1 MGNSWL
7 KIACFFTGHNFSLLD
22 GCSEA
27 SKKAVKKYM
36 AALILVMLI
45 WGFIGFS
52 FTQRYIGLSLL
63 GSILGGLVGILI
75 VVQIERQIIMAVSP
89 NSVVKKL
96 RILIAVIMSLIGALV
111 VDQIIFKNDLEQV
124 RKDFLQ
130 EKVSLRSAGIEN
142 KFKSIKEKKRSRKEG
157 LLKDIK
163 YVNDEISKTGG
174 GVIIGRNNF
183 DVETFDPKDSITRKE
198 KRSNQ
203 TVMENPL
210 VSQLQLHQFEYNKLI
225 NSEVEDEKQ
234 KALEINALGD
244 QILREKIGFI
254 DELKLMFR
262 RLIFSSVESF
272 VFWLLWIAL
281 LLGIELFILFSKLHD
296 GNTDYDNLVAYQ
308 MSIRED
314 RLRAI
319 IKKQTA
325 EFGAAYEME
334 NTQSVLNKNP

>member
-1 MGNSWL
+1 MQNVWL
-7 KIACFFTGHNFSLLD
+7 KIACFFTGHNFSLLE

-63 GSILGGLVGILI
+63 GSAIGGLVGILI

-130 EKVSLRSAGIEN
+130 EKVALRSAGIEN
-142 KFKSIKEKKRSRKEG
+142 KYKSIKENKRTIKAG
-157 LLKDIK
+157 LLKDIDA
-163 YVNDEISKTGG
+163 VNSAIAKSGGSVIRESGRSSKKTL
-174 GVIIGRNNF
+174 N
-183 DVETFDPKDSITRKE
+183 KDSSITRE
-198 KRSNQ
+198 YS
-203 TVMENPL
+203 ENPTIMANPL
-210 VSQLQLHQFEYNKLI
+210 ISQLQLYQLEYNKLI
-225 NSEVEDEKQ
+225 NSEVEDAKQ

-244 QILREKIGFI
+244 QILQEKIGFI

-262 RLIFSSVESF
+262 RLVFSSFESF
-272 VFWLLWIAL
+272 LFWLLWIAL

-308 MSIRED
+308 MKIRED
-314 RLRAI
+314 RLMAI
-319 IKKQTA
+319 IRKQTA
-325 EFGAAYEME
+325 EFGASNEME
-334 NTQSVLNKNP
+334 NTQSILNKNP

>member
-1 MGNSWL
+1 MQNVWL
-7 KIACFFTGHNFSLLD
+7 KTACFFTGHNFALLD

-52 FTQRYIGLSLL
+52 FTQRYIGLSLF

-89 NSVVKKL
+89 NSVVKRL

-142 KFKSIKEKKRSRKEG
+142 KFKSIKEKKRSIKTG
-157 LLKDIK
+157 LLKDIQ
-163 YVNDEISKTGG
+163 YVNQEISKSGG
-174 GVIIGRNNF
+174 SVIRESGSSFKRTRNN
-183 DVETFDPKDSITRKE
+183 DSSVSDEYSK
-198 KRSNQ
+198 NP
-203 TVMENPL
+203 TVMANPL
-210 VSQLQLHQFEYNKLI
+210 ISQLQLYQLEYNKLI
-225 NSEVEDEKQ
+225 NSEIEDEKQ

-244 QILREKIGFI
+244 QILNEKIGFI

-272 VFWLLWIAL
+272 LFWLLWIAL

-308 MSIRED
+308 MKIRED
-314 RLRAI
+314 RLKAI

-325 EFGAAYEME
+325 EFGSAYEME